1 MISMYLLLQR
11 YRHRPAT
18 CRTLLMIFFLLLF
31 FAGPGPAAATSP
43 LEGLKTI
50 AIQRG
55 RERIAVFKVETVSD
69 EKKRVK
75 GLSQR
80 PPLPDD
86 YGMLFLLDST
96 LTQFFWMKGME
107 FPIDILF
114 FDKDNRL
121 LEIMPDL
128 PPCEECVKYKAPA
141 NTASALEINAGMADA
156 LGIKIGDGFVFT
168 DD

>member
-1 MISMYLLLQR
+1 MISMDLLRQR
-11 YRHRPAT
+11 YRHSPAP
-18 CRTLLMIFFLLLF
+18 CRTLLLIFSLLLF
-31 FAGPGPAAATSP
+31 FATAGPAAATSP

-55 RERIAVFKVETVSD
+55 HEQIAVFKVETVSD
-69 EKKRVK
+69 EKKRLK

-96 LTQFFWMKGME
+96 LSQSFWMKGME
-107 FPIDILF
+107 FSIDILF

-121 LEIMPDL
+121 LEILPDL

-141 NTASALEINAGMADA
+141 NTASALEINAGMANA
-156 LGIKIGDGFVFT
+156 LGIKTGDRFVFT
-168 DD
+168 DN